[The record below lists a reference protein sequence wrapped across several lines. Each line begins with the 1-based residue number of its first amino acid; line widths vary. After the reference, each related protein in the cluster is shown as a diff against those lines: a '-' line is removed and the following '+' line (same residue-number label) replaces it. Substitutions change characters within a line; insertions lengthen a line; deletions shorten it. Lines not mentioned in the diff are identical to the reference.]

1 MKKEKIMSEKMKV
14 LAITGAK
21 KPEIVE
27 VDRPVPGP
35 DQVLVKI
42 DGTAICT
49 WEQRVYATGKF
60 KMPFLGGHEVVG
72 HVVEMGSKVRTR
84 EYKVG
89 DRVAVSVI
97 NTCGTCYYC
106 RRGEENLCVDSY
118 ANLSEDLG
126 MNGPGGF
133 AEYKVVPPSKLWK
146 LNDELPWEY
155 GTFSEPLA
163 CVCNSVRKTDIKLGD
178 DVVVI
183 GGGIMGMFHMMVAKL
198 SGARVIMSEID
209 EARRKLAEELGC
221 DITFSPKEK
230 DAVAYVKELTEGRG
244 ADVVFDT
251 TVLPAV
257 AQQAIDMAGKMGRV
271 VMYSSVIP
279 ADPIPLDA
287 NALHGSEKVI
297 TGSVSPSIQS
307 FDTAVRLLNKG
318 LINPEKLLH
327 GVYAMEDAVEAFET
341 SIRPDTY
348 RVIIKF

>member
-1 MKKEKIMSEKMKV
+1 MSEKMKV

-21 KPEIVE
+21 TPELVE
-27 VDRPVPGP
+27 VDRPVPND

-49 WEQRVYATGKF
+49 WEQRVYMTGKY

-72 HVVEMGSKVRTR
+72 HVVEMGRKVRTK
-84 EYKVG
+84 EFKVG

-133 AEYKVVPPSKLWK
+133 AEYKVVPPSKVWK
-146 LNDELPWEY
+146 LNDDIPWEY
-155 GTFSEPLA
+155 GTFSEPLG
-163 CVCNSVRKTDIKLGD
+163 CVCNSIKKADIGLGD

-183 GGGIMGMFHMMVAKL
+183 GGGIMGMLHMMVAKL
-198 SGARVIMSEID
+198 RGARVIMSEID
-209 EARRKLAEELGC
+209 EKRRNLALELGC
-221 DITFSPKEK
+221 DIAFSPKEK
-230 DAVAYVKELTEGRG
+230 DAVAYVKELTGGRG
-244 ADVVFDT
+244 ADAVFDT
-251 TVLPAV
+251 TVLPSV
-257 AQQAIDMAGKMGRV
+257 AAQAIDMAGKMGRV
-271 VMYSSVIP
+271 VMYSSVSP
-279 ADPIPLDA
+279 ADPIDLDA

-307 FDTAVRLLNKG
+307 FDTAVRLINKG
-318 LINPEKLLH
+318 LINPAKLLY
-327 GVYAMEDAVEAFET
+327 GVYSKEEAVEAFEA

-348 RVIIKF
+348 RIIIKF

>member
-1 MKKEKIMSEKMKV
+1 MAEKMKV
-14 LAITGAK
+14 LAITGEK
-21 KPEIVE
+21 TPVIMEVNRPEC
-27 VDRPVPGP
+27 GP
-35 DQVLVKI
+35 EQVLVKI

-49 WEQRVYATGKF
+49 WEQRVYSTGKY

-72 HVVEMGSKVRTR
+72 HVVEMGSKVRTK

-97 NTCGTCYYC
+97 NSCGTCYYC

-133 AEYKVVPPSKLWK
+133 AEYKVVPPNKLWK
-146 LNDELPWEY
+146 LEDDLPWEY

-163 CVCNSVRKTDIKLGD
+163 CVCNSVKKANISLGD

-209 EARRKLAEELGC
+209 ETRRKLAMELGC

-230 DAVAYVKELTEGRG
+230 DPVEYVKSLTGGRG

-251 TVLPAV
+251 TVFPAV
-257 AQQAIDMAGKMGRV
+257 AAQAIEMAGKMGRV
-271 VMYSSVIP
+271 VMYSSVSP
-279 ADPIPLDA
+279 ADPIDLDA
-287 NALHGSEKVI
+287 NALHGNEKII

-307 FDTAVRLLNKG
+307 FDTAVKLLNKK
-318 LINPEKLLH
+318 LINPEKLLY
-327 GVYAMEDAVEAFET
+327 GLYEKENAVEAFEA